1 MRSRV
6 LNWTRL
12 VQLVAWRVLRLW
24 SVIRRA
30 WAWCVV
36 CVVLVELATFVAAQR
51 CDGASCRY
59 ATVFA
64 ALRRA
69 EFRASHGCGHCL
81 RSVTPWRAFRVFARR
96 DSGRLGGMVPSP
108 RPGGRPRDGRSADC
122 LLYGVLSSSRCTPSA
137 VVDIAAGV
145 HTPKG
150 ARTPR
155 SSDCADIIGQF
166 HPSDIVKTITDYG
179 SSPHRHFVKS
189 FRRTS

>member
-36 CVVLVELATFVAAQR
+36 CVVGAFRATFCAAQR

-122 LLYGVLSSSRCTPSA
+122 LLSHAFAARGVRSATLRLESRHPSGVSSLSPDAFCC
-137 VVDIAAGV
+137 
-145 HTPKG
+145 
-150 ARTPR
+150 PR
-155 SSDCADIIGQF
+155 IIGQF
-166 HPSDIVKTITDYG
+166 HPSDIVKTFTDYG

-189 FRRTS
+189 FTRTS